1 MSLNIKKTKYTLFHK
16 KSAKNEISGIPDLKI
31 GSKNIEKTSSIKF
44 LEGMLDEH
52 LSWSDHMKT
61 VESKLAN
68 KIGLLNRTSYFL
80 NEHSLKINYFSYIHS
95 YLNYASIAWA
105 RTYATKL
112 KKIHLLQKRA
122 IRFVFNENRL
132 RPLLR
137 KINAL
142 NVYQINLYQHLN
154 FMHKVSNQETP
165 RIFNNLIKKPVP
177 KYPRNFSKS
186 NFCLRKCFP

>member
-1 MSLNIKKTKYTLFHK
+1 
-16 KSAKNEISGIPDLKI
+16 
-31 GSKNIEKTSSIKF
+31 
-44 LEGMLDEH
+44 
-52 LSWSDHMKT
+52 MKT

-165 RIFNNLIKKPVP
+165 RIFNNLIKKPVH